1 MAYKKLYR
9 SEKDRA
15 LAGVCAGLAD
25 YFGVDPIITRLL
37 FLVLLF
43 AGVGLFVYII
53 AWIFIPLK

>member
-1 MAYKKLYR
+1 MTYKKLYR
-9 SEKDRA
+9 SEKDRV

-25 YFGVDPIITRLL
+25 YFSVDPIIMRLL